1 MLRPHLPAT
10 ALTLLLGLLS
20 SACATNASDQAR
32 PVPTASTVTP
42 TTTADL
48 ADKPDNQPTTSTPT
62 SMTGAPPIEEGAGNT
77 QDDVDSGSG
86 EGGNAEANTTVD
98 DQYTG
103 FDEPTTSTVTPTT
116 VARRLAGGSDDSVT
130 GEHDT
135 DGREADPRPAFRTA
149 VPTGTVVDGNYAD
162 PRGSIYEAFQAGFD
176 RNHPFQSLETF
187 CLPTPPPE
195 DDPVDVEAGISAEAV
210 TIVHLH
216 TRLEELERI
225 GFAAPV
231 GEVDA
236 MVRTFVDIV

>member
-62 SMTGAPPIEEGAGNT
+62 PVTEAPPAEEGAGST
-77 QDDVDSGSG
+77 RGDVESGSG
-86 EGGNAEANTTVD
+86 EGRDAEANTTVD

-103 FDEPTTSTVTPTT
+103 LDEPATSTMTPTT
-116 VARRLAGGSDDSVT
+116 VAGRLAGGSGDSTT
-130 GEHDT
+130 GGHDT
-135 DGREADPRPAFRTA
+135 DGEEADPRPAFRTA
-149 VPTGTVVDGNYAD
+149 VPTGTVVDGHYVD

-187 CLPTPPPE
+187 CLPTPPRR
-195 DDPVDVEAGISAEAV
+195 
-210 TIVHLH
+210 TIRW
-216 TRLEELERI
+216 T
-225 GFAAPV
+225 
-231 GEVDA
+231 
-236 MVRTFVDIV
+236 